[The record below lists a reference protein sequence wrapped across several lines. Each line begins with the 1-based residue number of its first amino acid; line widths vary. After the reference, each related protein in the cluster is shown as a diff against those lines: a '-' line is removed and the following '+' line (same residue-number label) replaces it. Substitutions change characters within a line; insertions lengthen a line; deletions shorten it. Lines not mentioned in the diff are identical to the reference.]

1 MKTLG
6 LLGGLGPESTIDYY
20 RQIITLYRDRC
31 DDGSYPSIIINSVDL
46 SKGLRLATEK
56 RHAELADYLVEE
68 IVRLERAG
76 ADFAAITA
84 NTPHIVFDEV
94 SRRAGIRLLS
104 IVEATRDAAV
114 KSGLKKLA
122 LFGTRMTMQAEF
134 YPEVFARAG
143 LSLVRPSIEEQDYIH
158 DKYVNELLVGTFLPE
173 THNGLLRVIDR
184 MHERESIEGVVLAGT
199 ELPLILREESHKGVR
214 LLDTT
219 KIHVEAIV
227 EKLLN

>member
-1 MKTLG
+1 MKTVG

-20 RQIITLYRDRC
+20 RQIIALYRERLA
-31 DDGSYPSIIINSVDL
+31 DGSYPSIVINSVDVN
-46 SKGLRLATEK
+46 KGLRLATEK

-76 ADFAAITA
+76 SHFAAITA

-94 SRRAGIRLLS
+94 SRRAGIPLLS
-104 IVEATRDAAV
+104 IVEVTLAAAV

-122 LFGTRMTMQAEF
+122 LFGTRMTMEAEF

-143 LSLVRPSIEEQDYIH
+143 LTLIRPTIEDQTYIH
-158 DKYVNELLVGTFLPE
+158 DKYVNELLVGNFLPE
-173 THNGLLRVIDR
+173 THEGLLRVIDGLR
-184 MHERESIEGVVLAGT
+184 ERDGIDGVVLAGT
-199 ELPLILREESHKGVR
+199 ELPLILKEEEHGGVR

-227 EKLLN
+227 SKLL